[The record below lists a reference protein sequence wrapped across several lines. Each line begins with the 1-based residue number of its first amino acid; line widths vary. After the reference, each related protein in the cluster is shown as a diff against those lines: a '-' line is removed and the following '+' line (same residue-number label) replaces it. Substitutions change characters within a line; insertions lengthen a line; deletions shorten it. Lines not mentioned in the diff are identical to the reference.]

1 MQITGK
7 TMSRYEKKK
16 KKPNFIFTF
25 EEGEPSKDEC
35 IADMAKV
42 IFLLHEM
49 EQRRIKH
56 A

>member
-1 MQITGK
+1 
-7 TMSRYEKKK
+7 MSRYEKKK

-25 EEGEPSKDEC
+25 EEGEPTKEEC

-42 IFLLHEM
+42 VFLLYEM
-49 EQRRIKH
+49 QKRGLKN